1 MTEKMAEGVSD
12 NRLGLLSAV
21 EKGSP
26 LGYYFAVLIIIFV
39 SAMYVLINYTGFLP
53 NEDIL
58 VTVVCDSL
66 LILGTFMFFVTS
78 LVGYIKSKNLRIRSG
93 IFAFTVSSFS
103 YFIAGCFWTWYNMAM
118 QEPIPYPSIA
128 DVFYVIGT
136 LALIFAIY
144 YMTKSLNVKLGVKVE
159 TNMLIVFLAI
169 VSMAAIIV
177 AYASFT
183 DLFHD
188 GIGIVAL
195 ISIVYPVLDII
206 CLAMVGNLILISFG
220 RSVFEAQVVLA
231 IGACIMCFSHIY
243 FTITTAM
250 ALSSYGTLF
259 ITLSAISYMIYA
271 MGVSRYIDLT
281 KLDIL
286 VDRLAKLNKRV

>member
-1 MTEKMAEGVSD
+1 MTGKMAEGVPNSKPGVLSD
-12 NRLGLLSAV
+12 L

-26 LGYYFAVLIIIFV
+26 LGYYFVILIIVFV
-39 SAMYVLINYTGFLP
+39 SAMYVLINYTGILQSG
-53 NEDIL
+53 DIL

-93 IFAFTVSSFS
+93 VLAFTISSFS

-128 DVFYVIGT
+128 DIFYVIGT
-136 LALIFAIY
+136 LALIMAIY
-144 YMTKSLNVKLGVKVE
+144 YMTKTLNVKLGLNVE
-159 TNMLIVFLAI
+159 MNVLIVLLAI
-169 VSMAAIIV
+169 MATAGIIV
-177 AYASFT
+177 VYASFT
-183 DLFHD
+183 NLFRN
-188 GIGIVAL
+188 GIGLSEL
-195 ISIVYPVLDII
+195 ISIAYPVLDII
-206 CLAMVGNLILISFG
+206 CLAMVGNLIIISVG

-243 FTITTAM
+243 FSIVTAID
-250 ALSSYGTLF
+250 LSSYGTLF

-271 MGVSRYIDLT
+271 MGVSRYVDLT
-281 KLDIL
+281 KFDIL
-286 VDRLAKLNKRV
+286 VDRLAKLNRRV

>member
-1 MTEKMAEGVSD
+1 MTEKMAEGV
-12 NRLGLLSAV
+12 NNHRLGLLSDV

-26 LGYYFAVLIIIFV
+26 LGYYFAALIIIFV
-39 SAMYVLINYTGFLP
+39 SAMYVLINYTGFISSGNLL
-53 NEDIL
+53 I
-58 VTVVCDSL
+58 TVVCDSL
-66 LILGTFMFFVTS
+66 LILGSFMFFVTS

-93 IFAFTVSSFS
+93 ILAFTVSSFS
-103 YFIAGCFWTWYNMAM
+103 YFVAGCFWTWYNLAM
-118 QEPIPYPSIA
+118 QEAIPYPSIA
-128 DVFYVIGT
+128 DVFYVIGS

-144 YMTKSLNVKLGVKVE
+144 YMAKTLNVNLGLKVE
-159 TNMLIVFLAI
+159 MNVLIVFLAI
-169 VSMAAIIV
+169 VATAAIIV

-183 DLFHD
+183 NLFRD
-188 GIGIVAL
+188 GIGPAAL
-195 ISIVYPVLDII
+195 ISIAYPVLDII

-243 FTITTAM
+243 FSIITAM

-259 ITLSAISYMIYA
+259 ITLSAISYMLYA
-271 MGVSRYIDLT
+271 MGVSRYVDLT
-281 KLDIL
+281 KFDIL

>member
-1 MTEKMAEGVSD
+1 MTEKMAEGVSN
-12 NRLGLLSAV
+12 NRLGLLSDV

-26 LGYYFAVLIIIFV
+26 LGYYFAVLIIVFV

-53 NEDIL
+53 GGDIL

-66 LILGTFMFFVTS
+66 LILGSFMFFVTS

-93 IFAFTVSSFS
+93 ILAFTVSSFS

-118 QEPIPYPSIA
+118 QVAIPYPSIA
-128 DVFYVIGT
+128 DVFYVIGS

-144 YMTKSLNVKLGVKVE
+144 YMTKTLNVNLGLKVE
-159 TNMLIVFLAI
+159 MNVLIVFLAI
-169 VSMAAIIV
+169 VATAAIIV

-183 DLFHD
+183 NLFRD
-188 GIGIVAL
+188 GIGLAAL
-195 ISIVYPVLDII
+195 ISIAYPVLDII

-243 FTITTAM
+243 FSIITAM
-250 ALSSYGTLF
+250 ASVQLRYAVHH
-259 ITLSAISYMIYA
+259 AIRHL
-271 MGVSRYIDLT
+271 VH
-281 KLDIL
+281 DIR
-286 VDRLAKLNKRV
+286 DGRVPIRRPDQVRHPRGQAGQAQ